1 VVSSWPFGLRVT
13 ATLKFATALPD
24 VANRSSGSRPIRPTM
39 YTWFILLVPSLEVVL
54 VGLLLFG
61 SGA

>member
-1 VVSSWPFGLRVT
+1 M
-13 ATLKFATALPD
+13 
-24 VANRSSGSRPIRPTM
+24 RPTM